1 MTLYELLERLPL
13 THDEGVAYALVF
25 AASLLPELEAVQSI
39 TLSQHKAGPVALID
53 GRYMLGADLLS
64 EVGEEGLYAAG
75 FNALDPQVF
84 QQIELIPFED
94 GVALLPEPVEEL
106 TIAS

>member
-1 MTLYELLERLPL
+1 MILTDILDQLPL
-13 THDEGVAYALVF
+13 TYEHGQSYALIF
-25 AASLLPELEAVQSI
+25 HADLLPLLEAVQSAI
-39 TLSQHKAGPVALID
+39 PSQHRADPVVLAD
-53 GRYMLGADLLS
+53 GRYMLPGDLLS

-75 FNALDPQVF
+75 FNAFDPQVF